1 MIDKFS
7 IHRSKYWQKETCHWK
22 NHQSSN
28 YHVSMLSGKRCETS
42 KCVNTDYF
50 ISTSYQLYCEH
61 QCLSVYSATSQFLQA
76 NILMW
81 HEELSN
87 LWQNYAHPLQKWS
100 AKKIL
105 DISRRTDSTGIEP
118 EARNWNNQ
126 SARPVFLTDM
136 IFSPKCDWTGNRGEG
151 AVTNLFYCCC
161 PSKNVS
167 RS

>member
-1 MIDKFS
+1 MTDKFS

-61 QCLSVYSATSQFLQA
+61 QCLSVYSATSQLLQA

-81 HEELSN
+81 HKELSN
-87 LWQNYAHPLQKWS
+87 LWQNHAHPLQKWS
-100 AKKIL
+100 AKQIL
-105 DISRRTDSTGIEP
+105 YISRMTDTCPCSWDRTRGQEL
-118 EARNWNNQ
+118 EQ
-126 SARPVFLTDM
+126 PVSKACLSHTH
-136 IFSPKCDWTGNRGEG
+136 GNDFQAQIWADREQRR
-151 AVTNLFYCCC
+151 
-161 PSKNVS
+161 